1 MTLHQN
7 LQLCPPYL
15 TGIKKK
21 ECVSISKKN
30 AWAMK
35 ELKSTQK
42 LGKTGQEKKIF
53 SLNMEVSEM
62 TISRMVEVNFQ
73 K

>member
-1 MTLHQN
+1 
-7 LQLCPPYL
+7 
-15 TGIKKK
+15 
-21 ECVSISKKN
+21 
-30 AWAMK
+30 MK

>member
-1 MTLHQN
+1 
-7 LQLCPPYL
+7 
-15 TGIKKK
+15 
-21 ECVSISKKN
+21 
-30 AWAMK
+30 MK

-73 K
+73 KWCAFWEKNIAL